1 MSLAS
6 DTPLP
11 SYSSLALS
19 RRGRL
24 LVITLNQPETL
35 NAIDLA
41 MHEAL
46 ADVLVFAA
54 TDTGSDVVMLTGAGK
69 AFSAGGDLEH
79 IANNVANPE
88 LFIAEMRLAKRIVFA
103 LLDLEKPMVCRM
115 NGHAV
120 GLGATLALLCDVI
133 FAADGA
139 KIGDPHV
146 ALGLVAGDGGAV
158 IWPQLVGLVRA
169 KEYLLTGELL
179 SAGEAVK
186 MGLINHC
193 LPLDELDLAVTA
205 FCDKL
210 LLGATQAIRWTKVLL
225 NLELKRIAT
234 SVMDTGIAYEALSQR
249 SEEHAEGLRAL
260 QEKRPANFSALS
272 ADNTTKNTTKNTT
285 D

>member
-158 IWPQLVGLVRA
+158 IWPQLVGRCQH
-169 KEYLLTGELL
+169 TG
-179 SAGEAVK
+179 SK
-186 MGLINHC
+186 WRR
-193 LPLDELDLAVTA
+193 T
-205 FCDKL
+205 
-210 LLGATQAIRWTKVLL
+210 
-225 NLELKRIAT
+225 
-234 SVMDTGIAYEALSQR
+234 
-249 SEEHAEGLRAL
+249 
-260 QEKRPANFSALS
+260 
-272 ADNTTKNTTKNTT
+272 
-285 D
+285 

>member
-103 LLDLEKPMVCRM
+103 LLDLEKPMV
-115 NGHAV
+115 
-120 GLGATLALLCDVI
+120 
-133 FAADGA
+133 
-139 KIGDPHV
+139 
-146 ALGLVAGDGGAV
+146 
-158 IWPQLVGLVRA
+158 
-169 KEYLLTGELL
+169 
-179 SAGEAVK
+179 
-186 MGLINHC
+186 
-193 LPLDELDLAVTA
+193 
-205 FCDKL
+205 
-210 LLGATQAIRWTKVLL
+210 
-225 NLELKRIAT
+225 
-234 SVMDTGIAYEALSQR
+234 
-249 SEEHAEGLRAL
+249 
-260 QEKRPANFSALS
+260 
-272 ADNTTKNTTKNTT
+272 
-285 D
+285 